1 MTKRIALALLLVA
14 GTAGAA
20 SAQSISANA
29 SVSKSISNTEARG
42 LVFGAGTPG
51 GSGGSTVGAT
61 HVAVNATGPQMGYA
75 EYRYNTAGQVGVSA
89 PGTLLNS
96 DDLTSTITVSFT
108 CGVANS
114 SATSLTLGA
123 CGTHVLPYDGA
134 GMDFM
139 RLWLGGTIAQAD
151 LDAAK
156 AGSYSATI
164 TLTATT
170 P

>member
-1 MTKRIALALLLVA
+1 MTKRIALAMLLVV
-14 GTAGAA
+14 GTAISA

-29 SVSKSISNTEARG
+29 SVSKSITNTELRG
-42 LVFGAGTPG
+42 LVFGPATPG
-51 GSGGSTVGAT
+51 GTGG
-61 HVAVNATGPQMGYA
+61 VAVAATDVALNATGPQMGYS

-89 PGTLLNS
+89 PATLLHT

-108 CGVANS
+108 CGVANAT
-114 SATSLTLGA
+114 ATSLTLGA

-134 GMDFM
+134 GMDFL
-139 RLWLGGTIAQAD
+139 RIWVGGAITQTDI
-151 LDAAK
+151 DAAK
-156 AGSYSATI
+156 AGSYSGTI